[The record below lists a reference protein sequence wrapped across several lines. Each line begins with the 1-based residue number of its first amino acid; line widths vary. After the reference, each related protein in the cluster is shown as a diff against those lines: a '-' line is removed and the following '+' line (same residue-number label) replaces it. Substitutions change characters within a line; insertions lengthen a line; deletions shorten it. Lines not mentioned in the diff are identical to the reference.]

1 MQAMPVSGRD
11 FSLIDKFNVVLT
23 PPPEFH
29 ASRAHSSTAAL
40 KTFSTTLESG
50 GSARHY
56 ACQLGMQAPHA
67 SSDTAEQAGF
77 LFKQQPAPAVPLTTT
92 YEIGNIASWKHVEE
106 GLFRFESSQP
116 TFS

>member
-1 MQAMPVSGRD
+1 MPVSGRD
-11 FSLIDKFNVVLT
+11 LSLIDEFKVVLT

-29 ASRAHSSTAAL
+29 ASRVHSSTAAL

-56 ACQLGMQAPHA
+56 A
-67 SSDTAEQAGF
+67 SSDTAVQAGF